1 MVGDTAGAGYSP
13 PPYPKAH
20 LVPGIVI
27 LLGQAVAAVS
37 VYPRLPEEIPLHFS
51 GPGAITETAATSPLT
66 AGAPVLIGAAVLLLL
81 AGAAALVLRTV
92 PTDHLDRFP
101 EAARTVL
108 GAMANRP
115 ADRAEAVAGAK
126 AILAM
131 GWVIALLFTLICA
144 GVWFP
149 GQVGSSVWFFAAVP
163 LLAIASVL
171 PVIIAR
177 LRRRPRS
184 TRRVL

>member
-1 MVGDTAGAGYSP
+1 MVGETAVAGYSP
-13 PPYPKAH
+13 PPYPKAY

-27 LLGQAVAAVS
+27 LLGQAFAAVS

-51 GPGAITETAATSPLT
+51 GPGTITETAATSPLT
-66 AGAPVLIGAAVLLLL
+66 AGAPVFIGALVLLLL

-92 PTDHLDRFP
+92 PTD
-101 EAARTVL
+101 
-108 GAMANRP
+108 
-115 ADRAEAVAGAK
+115 RAEAVAGAK
-126 AILAM
+126 AVLAM

-149 GQVGSSVWFFAAVP
+149 GQVGSSAWFFPAVIA
-163 LLAIASVL
+163 LAFATVL
-171 PVIIAR
+171 PVIVTR
-177 LRRRPRS
+177 LRHRSRS